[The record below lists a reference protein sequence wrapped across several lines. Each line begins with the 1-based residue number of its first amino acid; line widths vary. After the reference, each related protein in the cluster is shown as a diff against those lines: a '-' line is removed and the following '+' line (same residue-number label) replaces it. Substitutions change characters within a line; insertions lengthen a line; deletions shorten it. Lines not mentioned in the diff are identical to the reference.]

1 MSNLPRIA
9 VVVPVF
15 NDWDSAQKLLSSFPD
30 APAEFHVVIVDDG
43 STEKAP
49 DSWDLSPSITQA
61 EILSYDINQGHQ
73 RAIASGI
80 CDVVRRVPHDYVLV
94 MDGDGEDTPAS
105 IPALIEEQ
113 HKNPDAIVVAS
124 RGVRTEG
131 IKFKLFYA
139 VFKRLFHALTG
150 WRLDFGNFSLMP
162 AKHAHSLAMMPE
174 LWNHYPSSVIRSG
187 RPLHRVQTDRG
198 ERYFGNSK
206 MNFLSLISHGLSA
219 LGNFFDVIFVRLL
232 WFASLF
238 TAGAVLLLASLVG
251 IRFFDWVQSGFEE
264 FVPGWGTIVAA
275 FLVFATLQ
283 VWLFA
288 ATGTLL
294 AMINR
299 QSMRPIPLTETRNQ
313 SSQVTPIPGT

>member
-1 MSNLPRIA
+1 MSSLPRIA

-15 NDWDSAQKLLSSFPD
+15 NDWESARHLLSSFPEV
-30 APAEFHVVIVDDG
+30 AAEFHVVLVDDG
-43 STEKAP
+43 STQKAP
-49 DSWDLSPSITQA
+49 DKWELSPSIASA

-80 CDVVRRVPHDYVLV
+80 CEVVRRLPHDYVLV
-94 MDGDGEDTPAS
+94 MDGDGEDDPAS
-105 IPALIEEQ
+105 IAALLDEQ
-113 HKNPDAIVVAS
+113 LANPEAIVVAS

-150 WRLDFGNFSLMP
+150 WKLDFGNYSLMP

-219 LGNFFDVIFVRLL
+219 LGNFFDVIFIRLL

-238 TAGAVLLLASLVG
+238 TAGALLLLITLVG

-299 QSMRPIPLTETRNQ
+299 QTIKPVPLLENSHQETR
-313 SSQVTPIPGT
+313 SRKIRLT

>member
-1 MSNLPRIA
+1 MSSLPRIA

-15 NDWDSAQKLLSSFPD
+15 NDWESARHLLSSFPEV
-30 APAEFHVVIVDDG
+30 AAEFHVVLVDDG
-43 STEKAP
+43 STQKAP
-49 DSWDLSPSITQA
+49 DNWDLPRSIIQA

-80 CDVVRRVPHDYVLV
+80 CEVVRRLPHDYVLV
-94 MDGDGEDTPAS
+94 MDGDGEDNPAS
-105 IPALIEEQ
+105 IAALLDEQ
-113 HKNPDAIVVAS
+113 LANPEAIVVAS

-150 WRLDFGNFSLMP
+150 WKLDFGNYSLMP

-187 RPLHRVQTDRG
+187 RPLHRVETDRG

-238 TAGAVLLLASLVG
+238 TAGALLLLITLVG
-251 IRFFDWVQSGFEE
+251 VRLFDWVQSGFEE
-264 FVPGWGTIVAA
+264 FIPGWGTIVAA
-275 FLVFATLQ
+275 LLVFATLQ

-294 AMINR
+294 AMLNR
-299 QSMRPIPLTETRNQ
+299 QSIKPIPLTETENQ
-313 SSQVTPIPGT
+313 SSRVKTIIAT